1 MEALTCKLEQFEGP
15 LDLLLTLIQK
25 NKVNI
30 ADIPISMICDQYME
44 YIAEANRVD
53 MEIAAEFMV
62 MASELMLIKSKML
75 LPRVEDDEE
84 DPRKELADALARYQQ
99 AKTAASILA
108 PAYEIYIGRLVKDSD
123 EISIDKTFVLPQ
135 SPEKLYAAIK
145 RIISYNA
152 AMEDAKEHAFTPMI
166 KKPVVS
172 VKLKIAGIINKLKK
186 GSRLSHGELLCDS
199 ESLPDLIAAFI
210 GILERIK
217 THHIIMEENEYDINS
232 VHGNDTVF
240 TLNTDES
247 TIIKEETTEIIV

>member
-84 DPRKELADALARYQQ
+84 DPRKELADALVRYQQ
-99 AKTAASILA
+99 AKIAASILA
-108 PAYEIYIGRLVKDSD
+108 PAYEIYSGRLVKDSD

-145 RIISYNA
+145 HIISYNA

-166 KKPVVS
+166 KKPMVS

-186 GSRLSHGELLCDS
+186 GSRLSLGELLCDS
-199 ESLPDLIAAFI
+199 DSIPDLIAGFI
-210 GILERIK
+210 GILELIK

-232 VHGNDTVF
+232 VHGSDTVF

-247 TIIKEETTEIIV
+247 TIIKEETAEIIV